1 MDQYED
7 EDSEWM
13 RGLELI
19 NSNEEDDLNNE
30 KSVGDISIPEK
41 VLDDIIQSN
50 SFDQYCC
57 SPPPLQSNPMYPV
70 QYYENQN
77 YSLNERN
84 SFITES
90 YVPTSHGLLK
100 ITYPVSL
107 VPPSVPNVSGN
118 EQTNHYHQQQIP
130 AHNEIVDL
138 VQRHFTQQQQQQQ
151 SSLQTSSSY
160 SSSSSSSF
168 WPQPTDYHLLHSSA
182 TSHYS
187 SANNNNN
194 NQIHQCHPASSL
206 SMNPVRSSS
215 SSSLTFQSTTSQP
228 SSPYRDIFQVTSQL
242 DFATFLSMDSSDD
255 DDSDDNDEEVDREE
269 TENLLN
275 LFEDFPSSSTPAEDN
290 NQAKTDHSEEQT
302 KKRRDRK
309 KKSDLLSQ
317 DFSSS
322 CSLSRKRRKI
332 HHNNGDE
339 DEDEYLPTDNDE
351 EELEEEIA
359 DDQSNFRSQEPKP
372 PPHSVKR
379 KKSAMAMTVGSPKAR
394 KKASQFAR
402 DILMDWLVKHEG
414 EH

>member
-1 MDQYED
+1 MDQYEE

-13 RGLELI
+13 KGLELI
-19 NSNEEDDLNNE
+19 NSNEENDLNNE
-30 KSVGDISIPEK
+30 KSVGDVNIPEK

-50 SFDQYCC
+50 SFDQYYC
-57 SPPPLQSNPMYPV
+57 SPAPPSQSNPMYPV

-77 YSLNERN
+77 YSLTERN

-107 VPPSVPNVSGN
+107 VPPSGPNLSGS
-118 EQTNHYHQQQIP
+118 EQTSHYHQQQQIP
-130 AHNEIVDL
+130 AHKEIVDL
-138 VQRHFTQQQQQQQ
+138 VQRHFTHKQQQQ
-151 SSLQTSSSY
+151 SSLQTSSSC
-160 SSSSSSSF
+160 SSSSSSSY
-168 WPQPTDYHLLHSSA
+168 WPQPTDYHLLHSSSS
-182 TSHYS
+182 SHYS
-187 SANNNNN
+187 SATNNNN
-194 NQIHQCHPASSL
+194 NQIHQCNPTL
-206 SMNPVRSSS
+206 SMNPLRSSS

-228 SSPYRDIFQVTSQL
+228 SSPFHDIFQVTSQL
-242 DFATFLSMDSSDD
+242 DFVTFLSMDSSED
-255 DDSDDNDEEVDREE
+255 DDSDDNDEEVDQEE
-269 TENLLN
+269 TENLLK
-275 LFEDFPSSSTPAEDN
+275 LFEDFPSSSSSPAEDN
-290 NQAKTDHSEEQT
+290 NQAKIDHSEEQS
-302 KKRRDRK
+302 KKGRDRK
-309 KKSDLLSQ
+309 KKSELSQ
-317 DFSSS
+317 DSSSSS
-322 CSLSRKRRKI
+322 CSMSRKRRKI

-351 EELEEEIA
+351 EEFEEEIA
-359 DDQSNFRSQEPKP
+359 DDQSNFSSQEPKP